1 MRRSETRDIVLVVDD
16 SPETLRLLTDA
27 LEEAGMTVLVA
38 REGEHALSIVEKVVP
53 DVILMDAL
61 MPGTDGF
68 ATCRKL
74 KQTRALA
81 HVPIIFMTG
90 LTDTEHIIEGL
101 EAGGVDYITKP
112 IVLGELLARIR
123 VHLANARMAHSAR
136 TALDAFGRFL
146 LAASRTGRVLWY
158 TPQAAKLFGDAFTDF
173 DREDYVLPHDVQLW
187 LHQRAAG
194 QSGSEPASI
203 KLKTRNSSAGMRLIY
218 IAQIGPDEYLLRLL
232 EGEIDDDRTLLR
244 RKLTV
249 TEREAEVLL
258 WIARGKSNRDIA
270 EILDL
275 SPRTVN
281 KHLEQIYA
289 KLGVENRASAAALA
303 VRTIGIR

>member
-1 MRRSETRDIVLVVDD
+1 MRRSDRDIALVVDD

-38 REGEHALSIVEKVVP
+38 REGEHALSIVEKIVP
-53 DVILMDAL
+53 DVVLMDAL
-61 MPGTDGF
+61 MPGADGF
-68 ATCRKL
+68 ATCRRL
-74 KQTRALA
+74 KQNRALA

-90 LTDTEHIIEGL
+90 LSDTEHIIKGL
-101 EAGGVDYITKP
+101 EAGGVDYISKP
-112 IVLGELLARIR
+112 IVPGEMLARIR

-146 LAASRTGRVLWY
+146 LATSRGGRILWS
-158 TPQAAKLFGDAFTDF
+158 TPQAAKLLGLAFADF
-173 DREDYVLPHDVQLW
+173 DREDYVLPREIQAW
-187 LHQRAAG
+187 LQVAAAAPP
-194 QSGSEPASI
+194 GSEPASI
-203 KLKTRNSSAGMRLIY
+203 SLRGRQTSAGMRLIY
-218 IAQIGPDEYLLRLL
+218 VGQIGPDEFLLRLL
-232 EGEIDDDRTLLR
+232 EGDIVDDRTLLR
-244 RKLTV
+244 QRLTV

-303 VRTIGIR
+303 VRTIGVR